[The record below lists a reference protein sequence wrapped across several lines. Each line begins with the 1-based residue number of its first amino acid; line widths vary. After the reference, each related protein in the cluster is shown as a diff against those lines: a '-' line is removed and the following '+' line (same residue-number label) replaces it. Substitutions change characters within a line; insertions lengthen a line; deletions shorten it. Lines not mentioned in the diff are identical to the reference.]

1 MRNLP
6 RAVIVIIVALV
17 LVGVGIGLVLAA
29 RQSGSQSE
37 PPPPAPDPQTAAEQA
52 LETFRQI
59 VTSENYQA
67 LGFQTPDEVKNAQ
80 LGQPLTVL
88 RVPLDQLQSFSPDR
102 NPEELLVDESRVI
115 YPITVNEQV
124 RSSIAVE
131 GTDQQW
137 RATDFGNPKLITALT
152 QFQRESSDFIV
163 QIPAFSLYFIARRS
177 DNVLLLTP
185 IVDDARFGFK
195 TGETLTA
202 TAALEAILPFAKD
215 YNGLPDG

>member
-6 RAVIVIIVALV
+6 RAVIIMIVFLV
-17 LVGVGIGLVLAA
+17 LLGVGIWLVLAA
-29 RQSGSQSE
+29 RQSGSQSG
-37 PPPPAPDPQTAAEQA
+37 PPPSAPNPQAAAEQA

-59 VTSENYQA
+59 VTSENYEA
-67 LGFQTPDEVKNAQ
+67 LGFQTPDEVKIAQ
-80 LGQPLTVL
+80 LGEPLKVL
-88 RVPLDQLQSFSPDR
+88 RVPLNQLLSFSPDR
-102 NPEELLVDESRVI
+102 NPEDLLVDESRVI

-137 RATDFGNPKLITALT
+137 TATDFGNPKLITSLA
-152 QFQRESSDFIV
+152 QFQQEPSDFIV

-195 TGETLTA
+195 TGGTLTA
-202 TAALEAILPFAKD
+202 TQAFEAILPFAKE